1 MRPPVRIVLA
11 VLVLLLPVAAARADR
26 VTVKGTVLEGKVKS
40 FTSKSVVLET
50 VYGKG
55 DLVIDTKDVEAIETD
70 VPFHVFHGD
79 DVDSTGP
86 VVGLTPDQVTV
97 RPKTGEAVA
106 IPFPEVYVARREPGP
121 EGGFLDRLGVAL
133 AYWEGNYDLAFSYSN
148 ATDDSLGL
156 GTSLG
161 LRRERGP
168 SRLRM
173 EAAYHRS
180 TNKSQ
185 GESTNVTVNEVF
197 GQIRQEYDVS
207 PKFFAFGSQYAE
219 NDDVESLSIRSIS
232 RVGFGYKLFT
242 SESAWI
248 TLDGG
253 PGYVFERYYDDH
265 ENKFVTIGLGAESDW
280 KLPLLGASW
289 HNRLDYTPSVSDPFG
304 EFLLRGET
312 SLVVPLISRLSF
324 KITAIDLFNNNPAD
338 DTEKN
343 SLAMLV
349 GLSLGF

>member
-1 MRPPVRIVLA
+1 MRPPIRVVLA
-11 VLVLLLPVAAARADR
+11 AILLLIPLAAHADR

-40 FTSKSVVLET
+40 ITKGSVVLET

-55 DLVIDTKDVEAIETD
+55 DLVIDTKDIEAIETD

-79 DVDSTGP
+79 DVDSLGP

-97 RPKTGEAVA
+97 KPEAGENES
-106 IPFPEVYVARREPGP
+106 IPFSEVYVARRDPGP
-121 EGGFLDRLGVAL
+121 EAGFLDRLGVEL
-133 AYWEGNYDLAFSYSN
+133 AYWEGNFDLAFSYIN

-180 TNKSQ
+180 TNKSH
-185 GESTNVTVNEVF
+185 GESTNITVNEVF

-242 SESAWI
+242 SESAWV
-248 TLDGG
+248 TVDGG
-253 PGYVFERYYDDH
+253 PGYVFERYYDNH

-280 KLPLLGASW
+280 KLPVLGASW
-289 HNRLDYTPSVSDPFG
+289 HNRLDYTPSVTDPFG

-312 SLVVPLISRLSF
+312 SLVVPLISRLAF
-324 KITAIDLFNNNPAD
+324 KVSAIDLFNNNPAD